1 MNETS
6 FDELLTG
13 NPLLEINTQALLL
26 LVIFAWASASLIAW
40 KWRNEY
46 QAAKIIRDYAYY
58 APLHLIVGW
67 VFLNAA
73 IVLVI
78 GSYFMGLI
86 VLCFGPITIFYLK
99 NF

>member
-26 LVIFAWASASLIAW
+26 LVIFAWASASLIAC

-67 VFLNAA
+67 VFLNGA

-86 VLCFGPITIFYLK
+86 VLLFRSNNYFYK
-99 NF
+99 

>member
-26 LVIFAWASASLIAW
+26 LVIFAW

-86 VLCFGPITIFYLK
+86 VLLFRSNNYFYK
-99 NF
+99 